1 MKKQIRIDIVSD
13 VVCPW
18 CIVGY
23 KQLEHALAQLDSE
36 LEAEIHW
43 HPFQINPD
51 IPAGGK
57 NLRDHL
63 AAKYGTEKADSV
75 HARDRLTQI
84 GAELGVQ
91 FDYFDEMKTFNTF
104 KAHQLLHYAR
114 LQGKENELKLRL
126 FSAFFGERKTMDDDD
141 TLVAE
146 AEAVGLDGE
155 TARALLQD
163 QRYANEVRAEQQF
176 WQQRGVRGV
185 PTVVFNE
192 KFGVSG
198 AQGIDAFR
206 DLLLQYAR

>member
-1 MKKQIRIDIVSD
+1 MKKQVRIDIVSD

-18 CIVGY
+18 CIVGF
-23 KQLEHALAQLDSE
+23 KQLEHALAELDSE

-57 NLRDHL
+57 NLREHL

-84 GAELGVQ
+84 GQELGFQ

-114 LQGKENELKLRL
+114 LQGKENELKMRL
-126 FSAFFGERKTMDDDD
+126 FSAFFGERKTIDDNEV
-141 TLVAE
+141 LIAE
-146 AEAVGLDGE
+146 AAAVGLDAE

-163 QRYANEVRAEQQF
+163 QRYAAEVRTEQQF

-192 KFGVSG
+192 KYGVSG
-198 AQGIDAFR
+198 AQGIQAFR
-206 DLLLQYAR
+206 EMLLQYAH